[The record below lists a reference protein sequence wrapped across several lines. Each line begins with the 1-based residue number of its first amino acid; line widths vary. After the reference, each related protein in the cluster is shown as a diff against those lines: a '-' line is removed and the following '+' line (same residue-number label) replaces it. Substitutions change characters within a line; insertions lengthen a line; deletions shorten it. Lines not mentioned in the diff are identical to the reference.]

1 MKQNVRE
8 GKTLYKILPARYV
21 LVFFIFLV
29 CMEMY
34 AHRVVLNVAIV
45 AMVNNS
51 AVEMSETENTL
62 PHECPDSAENQNITY
77 NYREGKFVWSQPE
90 QGIILGSF
98 YYGYVIFQFLG
109 GSVVH
114 LLGAKRTYVITVF
127 FSSALLS
134 ITPLLAELGVAALT
148 CQRVVLGVL
157 QGLTYPSGF
166 TILSRWSPVNERS
179 TLMAIC
185 VSGNLVGSIISMTL
199 SGYLCEYGFSGGW
212 PSTFYVF
219 GIYGCVL
226 SLGLLFFVYDYPE
239 EFSGITQKE
248 ILHIQQNSNNNTNNI
263 KNQKIPWK
271 SILTSVPVWATCIV
285 KMLFAWGFYTFL
297 SKLPSYLENILHFPI
312 QQNGLI
318 NAFMYSANTFG
329 LIISGYLS
337 DLFIKR
343 KYFSVTNVRK
353 GFETL
358 SIIGTSACM
367 ICIPLVGCDSTNVI
381 IILVMTT
388 GFMGLVGGGDNSI
401 ILNLAPKYT
410 GPLFGLTNGMAAVSG
425 FLSPYIAGLFLDKNQ
440 GSMVQW
446 SYVYYLSAGFC
457 LLGMVIFLVF
467 GSAELQPW
475 ADNDSDEA
483 EEEKKVVSVSK

>member
-1 MKQNVRE
+1 MKQDVRD
-8 GKTLYKILPARYV
+8 GKALYKILPARYV

-34 AHRVVLNVAIV
+34 AHRVALNVAIV

-98 YYGYVIFQFLG
+98 YYSYVIFQFLG
-109 GSVVH
+109 GSVIH
-114 LLGAKRTYVITVF
+114 LLGVKRTYVITVF

-134 ITPLLAELGVAALT
+134 ISPFIAELGIAALS

-157 QGLTYPSGF
+157 HALTFPSGI
-166 TILSRWSPVNERS
+166 TLLSRWSPVNERS
-179 TLMAIC
+179 TLMSIC
-185 VSGNLVGSIISMTL
+185 ISGNLIGSIISTSL

-212 PSTFYVF
+212 PSTFYVI

-248 ILHIQQNSNNNTNNI
+248 ILHIQQNSKNNTNNI
-263 KNQKIPWK
+263 KKIPWK
-271 SILTSVPVWATCIV
+271 SILTSVPVWTTCIV
-285 KMLFAWGFYTFL
+285 KLLFYWSFYTIL
-297 SKLPSYLENILHFPI
+297 SKLPSYVENVLHFPI

-318 NAFMYSANTFG
+318 NAAIYSTNSFC

-343 KYFSVTNVRK
+343 KYFSATNVRK

-358 SIIGTSACM
+358 AVIGTSACL
-367 ICIPLVGCDSTNVI
+367 ICIPRVGCDSTNVI
-381 IILVMTT
+381 IILIMTT
-388 GFMGLVGGGDNSI
+388 GFMGLVGGGDNAI
-401 ILNLAPKYT
+401 ILNLAPKYA
-410 GPLFGLTNGMAAVSG
+410 GPLFGLTNGMAAIPG

-446 SYVYYLSAGFC
+446 SYVYYLSAGFS
-457 LLGMVIFLVF
+457 LLAMVIFLIF

-475 ADNDSDEA
+475 ADDLDEA
-483 EEEKKVVSVSK
+483 EEEKNVVSVSK

>member
-1 MKQNVRE
+1 MEKA
-8 GKTLYKILPARYV
+8 LYRILPARYV

-51 AVEMSETENTL
+51 AIDMSETENALT
-62 PHECPDSAENQNITY
+62 HECPDSAENQNITY

-98 YYGYVIFQFLG
+98 YYSVAASARDPELSGNTCQDHELCLATLANKSGWQRQKRKGAESNSFVIFQFLG
-109 GSVVH
+109 GSVIH
-114 LLGAKRTYVITVF
+114 LLGVKRTYVITVF
-127 FSSALLS
+127 LSSALLS
-134 ITPLLAELGVAALT
+134 ITPFIAELGIAALS

-157 QGLTYPSGF
+157 HPLTFPSGF
-166 TILSRWSPVNERS
+166 TLLSRWSPVNERS

-185 VSGNLVGSIISMTL
+185 ESGNLIGSTITTTL

-212 PSTFYVF
+212 PSAFYVI

-248 ILHIQQNSNNNTNNI
+248 ILHIRQNSNNNTNNI
-263 KNQKIPWK
+263 KKIPWK
-271 SILTSVPVWATCIV
+271 SILTSVLVWTTCIV
-285 KMLFAWGFYTFL
+285 KLLFHWGFYTFL
-297 SKLPSYLENILHFPI
+297 LKLPSYVENVLHFPI

-343 KYFSVTNVRK
+343 KYFNVTNIRK
-353 GFETL
+353 GFQTL
-358 SIIGTSACM
+358 SIIGSSACL
-367 ICIPLVGCDSTNVI
+367 ICIPQVGCDSTNVI

-388 GFMGLVGGGDNSI
+388 GFMGLVGGGDNAI
-401 ILNLAPKYT
+401 ILNLARKYT
-410 GPLFGLTNGMAAVSG
+410 GSLFGLTNGMSAVPG

-446 SYVYYLSAGFC
+446 SN
-457 LLGMVIFLVF
+457 I
-467 GSAELQPW
+467 
-475 ADNDSDEA
+475 
-483 EEEKKVVSVSK
+483 

>member
-1 MKQNVRE
+1 MKQDVRE
-8 GKTLYKILPARYV
+8 GKALYRILPARYV

-34 AHRVVLNVAIV
+34 AHRIVLNVAIV

-62 PHECPDSAENQNITY
+62 PHECPDSVENQNITY

-185 VSGNLVGSIISMTL
+185 LSGNLVGSIISMIL

-212 PSTFYVF
+212 PSAFYVI

-248 ILHIQQNSNNNTNNI
+248 ILHIRQNWNNNTNNI
-263 KNQKIPWK
+263 KKIPWK
-271 SILTSVPVWATCIV
+271 SILTSVPVWTTCLV
-285 KMLFAWGFYTFL
+285 KMFFSWGFFTFL
-297 SKLPSYLENILHFPI
+297 SKLPSYLDNVLHFPI

-318 NAFMYSANTFG
+318 NAFMYTANAFV

-343 KYFSVTNVRK
+343 KYFSATNVRK

-358 SIIGTSACM
+358 AIIGTSVCM

-381 IILVMTT
+381 IILVMTS
-388 GFMGLVGGGDNSI
+388 GFMGFVGGGDIPI
-401 ILNLAPKYT
+401 IMNMAPKYT
-410 GPLFGLTNGMAAVSG
+410 GPLYGLTGGMATVSG
-425 FLSPYIAGLFLDKNQ
+425 FLSPYVAGLFLDKNQ

-457 LLGMVIFLVF
+457 LLGLVIFLVF

-475 ADNDSDEA
+475 ADNDSEEA
-483 EEEKKVVSVSK
+483 EVEEKVVSVSK

>member
-1 MKQNVRE
+1 MKRNGRE
-8 GKTLYKILPARYV
+8 SSIYKIVPARYV
-21 LVFFIFLV
+21 VVLFIFMV

-51 AVEMSETENTL
+51 AVEMKETEESIS
-62 PHECPDSAENQNITY
+62 HECPDIAENQNITY

-109 GSVVH
+109 GSIVH
-114 LLGAKRTYVITVF
+114 LLGAKRTYVVTVF

-134 ITPLLAELGVAALT
+134 ITPILAEMGVAVLT
-148 CQRVVLGVL
+148 CQRVILGL
-157 QGLTYPSGF
+157 AQGLTYPSGF
-166 TILSRWSPVNERS
+166 TILSRWSPVSERS

-219 GIYGCVL
+219 GVLGCIL
-226 SLGLLFFVYDYPE
+226 AIFLLFFVYDYPD

-248 ILHIQQNSNNNTNNI
+248 VLYIQQNSSSNSSNAD
-263 KNQKIPWK
+263 KNQKIPWRK
-271 SILTSVPVWATCIV
+271 ILTSVPVWATCAV
-285 KMLFAWGFYTFL
+285 KMCFAWGFYTFL

-318 NAFMYSANTFG
+318 NAFMYTAHAIG
-329 LIISGYLS
+329 LVLSGYLS

-353 GFETL
+353 GFETAA
-358 SIIGTSACM
+358 IIGTSACM
-367 ICIPLVGCDSTNVI
+367 ICIPLVGCSNTNVI
-381 IILVMTT
+381 LILITST
-388 GFMGLVGGGDNSI
+388 AFMGLVGGGDNSI

-425 FLSPYIAGLFLDKNQ
+425 FLSPYIANAL
-440 GSMVQW
+440 
-446 SYVYYLSAGFC
+446 
-457 LLGMVIFLVF
+457 
-467 GSAELQPW
+467 
-475 ADNDSDEA
+475 
-483 EEEKKVVSVSK
+483 